1 MTNAEGRV
9 RTDTESMITPARRF
23 PFMPAVPRIDAPT
36 PEPRVT
42 LRTISTWRPVAVVLL
57 ASLLGACSHG
67 VPTPHPSPPAAV
79 ATAGSTAKPVA
90 TGKTATPSPAPYAA
104 GVDHAK
110 TARYE
115 ITLTYP
121 ALHPGEEP
129 LAAALRA
136 FGNKQKESFLDVF
149 TEMETPHDLATY
161 PWPLVVKFN
170 EAARGNDY
178 VSVLA
183 RGDAFTGGAHGNPI
197 LASFNFVPSTGK
209 LVVLTD
215 LLADPRRSLATL
227 ARHVRK
233 RLLASRA
240 GEDAPDVSPPLPP
253 NIDPNWLRDGSAPK
267 EENYDVFVFDG
278 GPGGHASGVAV
289 IFPQYQVAP
298 YSQGPETVHVPAA
311 VLRPLLKRE
320 YRALFVDPP
329 RKGGHG

>member
-1 MTNAEGRV
+1 MT
-9 RTDTESMITPARRF
+9 RR
-23 PFMPAVPRIDAPT
+23 PT
-36 PEPRVT
+36 SILRPLAT
-42 LRTISTWRPVAVVLL
+42 LAL
-57 ASLLGACSHG
+57 ATVLGACSHG
-67 VPTPHPSPPAAV
+67 EPPTAPTTV
-79 ATAGSTAKPVA
+79 ATPASPAGPAA
-90 TGKTATPSPAPYAA
+90 TGKAATPSRAPAPEPYAA

-115 ITLTYP
+115 YTLTYP
-121 ALHPGEEP
+121 ALRPGEEP
-129 LAAALRA
+129 LAAAMHA
-136 FGNKQKESFLDVF
+136 FGNKQKQTFLDVF

-170 EAARGNDY
+170 EASRGSDY

-197 LASFNFVPSTGK
+197 LASFNYVPSARK
-209 LVVLTD
+209 LVALAD
-215 LLADPRRSLATL
+215 LLADPRKSLATL

-240 GEDAPDVSPPLPP
+240 GEDTPDVSPPLPP

-267 EENYDVFVFDG
+267 EENYDVFVFED
-278 GPGGHASGVAV
+278 GPGGRASGIAV

-298 YSQGPETVHVPAA
+298 YSQGPETVHVAAA

-329 RKGGHG
+329 HKGGRG